1 MESDGVVWSLLK
13 DYTFFSPV
21 SNLQPPAPAISNK
34 RQPVSSTYAMNT
46 TKCVSAGVVPEAFLY
61 ETLENR
67 GIHCYNSI
75 LWKFVNPGTRIS
87 VLICQGSSRHVEES
101 LPLSSGDKQKVTEIN
116 RTYTMELEL
125 DIIDYAVNSS
135 LICITHY

>member
-1 MESDGVVWSLLK
+1 M
-13 DYTFFSPV
+13 
-21 SNLQPPAPAISNK
+21 
-34 RQPVSSTYAMNT
+34 
-46 TKCVSAGVVPEAFLY
+46 SAGIVPEAFLY

-75 LWKFVNPGTRIS
+75 LWRFVNPGMRIS
-87 VLICQGSSRHVEES
+87 MLICQGSSRHVEES

-116 RTYTMELEL
+116 RAYTMELEL

-135 LICITHY
+135 LILYNTLLMICGRVQIPTSCSFCLKH